1 MSRDPSMSPRNFNGW
16 RCDDCGALNESCDA
30 TCECDREAERREAIR
45 RAAIARMESLSPAER
60 RARLA

>member
-1 MSRDPSMSPRNFNGW
+1 MARDPSMSPRNFGGW
-16 RCDDCGALNESCDA
+16 RCDCGILNDACDA
-30 TCECDREAERREAIR
+30 TCECERIAERREAIR